1 MSILIQGVGLNG
13 ERKDIYVEGNR
24 IKRVADRIE
33 EPADRVISGADKV
46 AIPSFVN
53 GHTHAAMTLL
63 RGYADDMPL
72 KEWLETKIWPVE
84 AHLTEE
90 DVYWG
95 VKLACLEMIK
105 TGTTFFND
113 MYWHWRGTARAVQ
126 EMGIRA
132 AVSAVFIDTFHEDK
146 MREQFKL
153 NEKLFAESA
162 EFRPRVIFTLGPHAI
177 YTVSEKALRWCADFA
192 REKDVL
198 IHFHLSETREEVQGC
213 LKEHG
218 VRPVQYLERLGL
230 LSPDLIACHCIWLHE
245 EEMDLLKAHGVRVVH
260 TPVSNMKLS
269 VGGVFPY
276 PQLRERRLLISLGTD
291 GCASNNNLDMLETAK
306 FASLLQKFHSHS
318 QVALPAPEAMEMLT
332 SQGAQAFNLD
342 CGLIAEGKWADI
354 ALVDLNH
361 PQLVPHFNTESDL
374 IYSANGSC
382 IDTLICDGKVLM
394 QNGRVEGEEEIVAKA
409 REVAYD
415 LVRRTG

>member
-1 MSILIQGVGLNG
+1 MSILIQGVRLNG
-13 ERKDIYVEGNR
+13 ERKDISIQGNR
-24 IKRVADRIE
+24 IHTIAERIDG
-33 EPADRVISGADKV
+33 AFDRVISGTDKI
-46 AIPSFVN
+46 AIPSFIN

-132 AVSAVFIDTFHEDK
+132 AVSAVFIDTFQEDR
-146 MREQFKL
+146 MREQFAL
-153 NEKLFAESA
+153 NEKLFQDSHA
-162 EFRPRVIFTLGPHAI
+162 FGPRVIFTLGPHAI
-177 YTVSEKALRWCADFA
+177 YTVSEAALRWCADFA
-192 REKDVL
+192 KEKGIL
-198 IHFHLSETREEVQGC
+198 IHFHLSESQEEVEGC
-213 LKEHG
+213 LKQHG
-218 VRPVQYLERLGL
+218 VRPVKYLERLGFL
-230 LSPDLIACHCIWLHE
+230 GPHLVACHCIWLDV
-245 EEMDLLKAHGVRVVH
+245 EEMEILKAYQVKLVH
-260 TPVSNMKLS
+260 NPVSNMKLA
-269 VGGVFPY
+269 VEGVFPY
-276 PQLRERRLLISLGTD
+276 RELRKRGLTICLGTD

-318 QVALPAPEAMEMLT
+318 QVALPAHEALEMLT
-332 SQGAQAFNLD
+332 CQGAQAFNLN

-361 PQLVPHFNTESDL
+361 PQMVPHFHMDSDL
-374 IYSANGSC
+374 VYSANGSC
-382 IDTLICDGKVLM
+382 VDTLICDGKVLM
-394 QNGRVEGEEEIVAKA
+394 ERGRVEGEEEIVAKA
-409 REVAYD
+409 REAAYD
-415 LVRRTG
+415 LVRRAA